1 MNNESN
7 KRRLR
12 FFSALKP
19 PTTTHNSLE
28 PAINRKTGKAFIRK
42 STALK
47 EIEAKLEAYM
57 APHRPEEPFHGAC
70 EISMCICYQADVNH
84 PKGLKVTKPD
94 NDNLEKT
101 IFDVLDRLGFFE
113 TGDQQI
119 AINHTTKCYDERP
132 GIYVEL
138 REV

>member
-1 MNNESN
+1 MNNEM
-7 KRRLR
+7 KKRLR
-12 FFSALKP
+12 FWCALEP
-19 PTTTHNSLE
+19 PTTTHNDLE
-28 PAINRKTGKAFIRK
+28 AVVNRKTGKAFIKK
-42 STALK
+42 SQTLH
-47 EIEAKLEAYM
+47 EVEAKLEAHI

-70 EISMCICYQADVNH
+70 EISMCICYQADAKH
-84 PKGLKVTKPD
+84 PKGFKITKPD

-101 IFDVLDRLGFFE
+101 IFDVLERLGFFE
-113 TGDQQI
+113 IGDQQI